1 MSNEPAQTTTKK
13 ILVVDDDKVV
23 VKALTTRLSAEGFQ
37 TVAAHDGAG
46 AVQAVRNERP
56 DLIVL
61 DITFP
66 PPEDVYGV
74 MWDGFL
80 VMEWLQR
87 MDESRNIPV
96 IVISGG
102 QPAELDDRSKAVGAV
117 AIFHK
122 PIDHDQLLEAIR
134 KALQ

>member
-1 MSNEPAQTTTKK
+1 MNNEPAQAPAKK
-13 ILVVDDDKVV
+13 ILVVDDDELVLRV
-23 VKALTTRLSAEGFQ
+23 LTTKLNAAGFQ
-37 TVAAHDGAG
+37 TATARDGAG
-46 AVQAVRNERP
+46 AVQAARNEVP

-87 MDESRNIPV
+87 MDESRHIPV
-96 IVISGG
+96 IVISGVE
-102 QPAELDDRSKAVGAV
+102 PSELDDRSKAVGAV
-117 AIFHK
+117 AVFHK
-122 PIDHDQLLEAIR
+122 PIDHDQLLEAIH
-134 KALQ
+134 KVLG